1 MSGTALGDMRGRDA
15 TDAHGPR
22 TGARRTAGLTIAA
35 LGVVYGDIG
44 TSPLYAVRESA
55 LAAGAHIPAA
65 PAIMGVVSLIFWS
78 LLIVVTLK
86 YVVLIMQADND
97 GEGGILALSALA
109 HRTPGLSKRA
119 KLAITT
125 IAILGLALFF
135 GDGMLTPAISVLSAV
150 EGLSAESPSFAPLV
164 MPLSLV
170 ILIGLFVLQSRG
182 TAVVGGF
189 FGPVMVVWFITL
201 SALGLV
207 SILRAPSILAAVNP
221 AYGIALF
228 AREPW
233 TAFVSLGSVVLAVTG
248 CETLYA
254 DMGHF
259 GKLPIR
265 VAWLTIV
272 LPALVLNYFGQ
283 GAALLLDPKKT
294 PIAFYAVAPHWAHYP
309 LVGLATVASIIAS
322 QAVISGVFSISKQAV
337 QLGQL
342 PRMEIRHTSA
352 TEYGQIYVP
361 SMNALLAV
369 GVALIVLIFK
379 SSNALATAYGIAVTG
394 IMVLSTTLVAV
405 VAVRQWH
412 WKRWIVTPVFG
423 ALALID
429 LAFLGANSLK
439 IVEGGWLPIGIA
451 VAVFIVMDTWRVG
464 RRAHLEKIREGA
476 LPVELLLARADKM
489 LQRISG
495 TAIFMTIRSDLAP
508 TALLHSMKHYHVLH
522 ERVVLLN
529 VAFEDKPFVRAR
541 DRVDV
546 RKPGK
551 GFYEVKVRFGF
562 FETPDVPRALEQAR
576 GRGLALDV
584 DTSTFFLGR
593 ETLVPSSKPTLPRW
607 RIALYMWLASN
618 ALSPAK
624 FFCLPANRVVELGA
638 QVAI

>member
-1 MSGTALGDMRGRDA
+1 MSGIVLQDLEGGGAAGS
-15 TDAHGPR
+15 HPPR
-22 TGARRTAGLTIAA
+22 TGARRTAGLTLAA

-55 LAAGAHIPAA
+55 LSAGGHVPSA

-78 LLIVVTLK
+78 LMIVVTLK
-86 YVVLIMQADND
+86 YVILIMQADND

-109 HRTPGLSKRA
+109 HRTPGLGKRA

-150 EGLSAESPSFAPLV
+150 EGLSAETPAFAPLV

-170 ILIGLFVLQSRG
+170 ILIGLFFLQSRG
-182 TAVVGGF
+182 TAMVGGL

-201 SALGLV
+201 SALGLA
-207 SILRAPSILAAVNP
+207 SIVRAPAILAAINP
-221 AYGIALF
+221 LYGIALF
-228 AREPW
+228 EREPW

-259 GKLPIR
+259 GKFPIR
-265 VAWLTIV
+265 IAWLVFV

-309 LVGLATVASIIAS
+309 LVAIATVATIIAS

-369 GVALIVLIFK
+369 GVVLIVLIFK
-379 SSNALATAYGIAVTG
+379 SSDSLATAYGIAVTG

-412 WKRWIVTPVFG
+412 WSRWLVLPVFG

-451 VAVFIVMDTWRVG
+451 VAVFIVMDTWRLG
-464 RRAHLEKIREGA
+464 RRTHLEKIREGA
-476 LPVELLLARADKM
+476 LPVDLLLARAEKM
-489 LQRISG
+489 SQRISG

-508 TALLHSMKHYHVLH
+508 SALLHSMKHYHVLH

-541 DRVDV
+541 NRVDV
-546 RKPGK
+546 QKMGK
-551 GFYEVKVRFGF
+551 GFYEVKVKFGF
-562 FETPDVPRALEQAR
+562 FETPDVPRALADAR
-576 GRGLALDV
+576 VRGLALDV
-584 DTSTFFLGR
+584 DISTFFLGR
-593 ETLVPSSKPTLPRW
+593 ETLVPSSKPTLPHW

-624 FFCLPANRVVELGA
+624 FFRLPPNRVVELGA